1 MTQLSPPRFRPR
13 SDRRTRSRLAALLV
27 GLCAAGLAALPLPA
41 RAQGLIDT
49 GLLQIGDLADC
60 TDLARLTRGRES
72 GGQWLIGPDIELY
85 GLPNARRPITRLN
98 QSFERVSCYG
108 QVGEGEAGR
117 VFVATAG
124 GLCGWVTRRAL
135 LDLHRSEELSPFE
148 RQAEAVC
155 ETPRAMTFEDFCAN
169 LPTLTAS
176 AEAACRGVPRGLRA
190 KGVLMGSTEA
200 ALAEPHPFMTAPRGG
215 TERAA
220 RLFFSVLEIHDVAPG
235 EQGQVMVLTG
245 DGEGQMFGWIDLEA
259 LALWPTRLGLFY
271 DPDGRGAMFQRLRD
285 LVRNWREG
293 RPDPDILAGLP
304 PARLA
309 DYIHG
314 GLQLLSYPIIRT
326 VDPARDPLASDPGDT
341 PYHEVIF
348 LGQTGTG
355 SASQLMSQSA
365 FARQVEALQ
374 QVNVMI
380 VVDTTESMRPYL
392 PLIRDGMADFIRDY
406 GQRSLDAAN
415 RIPDLRLSVV
425 AYSDFLD
432 PARTG
437 PDDPIRTAEL
447 MPPTRIGPGFD
458 VSGPLAGITAHPGLD
473 DPVGLREESAIEAV
487 TQLARG
493 FDTGPAWFEDGPR
506 IILHIADHGSRAGV
520 STAAALDRL
529 AGLNTYYV
537 PIAIVTDDNGDP
549 AATMARERFMTQ
561 ATDMLAPLVQG
572 TAGPSDVA
580 RIDFQDAQ
588 SRTPEVVRDQLDL
601 VLAEVVQAVTSLRGQ
616 ILGDELAQSSAM
628 AQDLAA
634 SRVILDERL
643 LADRGLDPDAGEP
656 IVQAATGFAP
666 LSTRADGL
674 TTPIDW
680 TYTVSLEPGQ
690 ARFLRQNF
698 EAMCGLVGSP
708 EQRRSFRQ
716 LIVQLAEAFSGD
728 TADSN
733 ADVRAILSDLR
744 ALPGADASFLAQS
757 PDVLLARADSTD
769 PAIIDELRRDV
780 CWISYHLGNMDARIY
795 ARPDQLQWTGRE
807 FALKPGEEVIR
818 RLYRFKPVVGAETV
832 YLPGF
837 FFVLPSIVEDQAS
850 SDAPCEFFC
859 N

>member
-1 MTQLSPPRFRPR
+1 MSPINPRPL
-13 SDRRTRSRLAALLV
+13 RTFAT
-27 GLCAAGLAALPLPA
+27 LCALALTLVPLPI

-49 GLLQIGDLADC
+49 GLLQIDDLADC
-60 TDLARLTRGRES
+60 RPLARLFEGRES
-72 GGQWLIGPDIELY
+72 GGQWLIGSNIEIY
-85 GLPNARRPITRLN
+85 GLPNARRPVTTLN

-108 QVGEGEAGR
+108 QVGDGDGGR
-117 VFVATAG
+117 VFVATEG

-135 LDLHRSEELSPFE
+135 MDLHQSEQLSPFE
-148 RQAEAVC
+148 RRQEAIC
-155 ETPRAMTFEDFCAN
+155 ETPRAMTFEEFCAN
-169 LPTLTAS
+169 LPSLTVS
-176 AEAACRGVPRGLRA
+176 AEAACKGVPRGLRA
-190 KGVLMGSTEA
+190 KGVLMGSTDA
-200 ALAEPHPFMTAPRGG
+200 ALSEPYPFLTAPVGG
-215 TERAA
+215 AERAA
-220 RLFFSVLEIHDVAPG
+220 RIFFSVLEIHDVAPG
-235 EQGQVMVLTG
+235 PDGTVMVLTG

-271 DPDGRGAMFQRLRD
+271 DAEARGAMFQRLRD

-293 RPDPDILAGLP
+293 RPEPDILAGLP
-304 PARLA
+304 PAQLV

-326 VDPARDPLASDPGDT
+326 VDPARDPLAPDPNDT
-341 PYHEVIF
+341 SYHEVIF
-348 LGQTGTG
+348 LGQTGAG

-392 PLIRDGMADFIRDY
+392 PLIRDGMAEFIRDY

-425 AYSDFLD
+425 AYSDFVN
-432 PARTG
+432 ASRTG
-437 PDDPIRTAEL
+437 LDDEIRTQEL

-473 DPVGLREESAIEAV
+473 DPVGLREESALEAV
-487 TQLARG
+487 AQLAQG
-493 FDTGPAWFEDGPR
+493 FESGSAWFEDGPR

-520 STAAALDRL
+520 APSAVLERL
-529 AGLNTYYV
+529 AGLSTYYV
-537 PIAIVTDDNGDP
+537 PVAILTDDRGDP

-561 ATDMLAPLVQG
+561 ATDMMAPLVQG

-580 RIDFQDAQ
+580 RIDFQEAE

-616 ILGDELAQSSAM
+616 ILGDELAQSSAR
-628 AQDLAA
+628 AQDLAT

-643 LADRGLDPDAGEP
+643 LADRGLDPEAGDP

-666 LSTRADGL
+666 LETRDNGL
-674 TTPIDW
+674 SRPVDW

-708 EQRRSFRQ
+708 EQRNAFRQ
-716 LIVQLAEAFSGD
+716 LVVQLAEAFSGD
-728 TADSN
+728 RAQSN
-733 ADVRAILSDLR
+733 EDVRAILSDLR
-744 ALPGADASFLAQS
+744 ALPGADRSFLAQS
-757 PDVLLARADSTD
+757 PDVLLSRADSTD
-769 PAIIDELRRDV
+769 PAIIEELRRDV

-818 RLYRFKPVVGAETV
+818 RLYRYKPVVGAETV
-832 YLPGF
+832 YLPSF
-837 FFVLPSIVEDQAS
+837 FFVLPSMVAAQPGAAED
-850 SDAPCEFFC
+850 CEFFC

>member
-1 MTQLSPPRFRPR
+1 MTVSTTKPRTCFR
-13 SDRRTRSRLAALLV
+13 SLFSAFCAL
-27 GLCAAGLAALPLPA
+27 AAGLLPGA
-41 RAQGLIDT
+41 SKAQDLVDT
-49 GLLQIGDLADC
+49 DRLQIRDLADC
-60 TDLARLTRGRES
+60 TEISRLVDGRDS
-72 GGQWLIGPDIELY
+72 GGQWLIGSNIELY

-108 QVGEGEAGR
+108 QVGEGDSGR
-117 VFVATAG
+117 VFVATRG

-135 LDLHRSEELSPFE
+135 MDLHRSEELSPFE
-148 RQAEAVC
+148 RRGTAVC
-155 ETPRAMTFEDFCAN
+155 ETPRAMSFEDFCAN
-169 LPTLTAS
+169 LPALTVS
-176 AEAACRGVPRGLRA
+176 AEAACKGVPRGLRA
-190 KGVLMGSTEA
+190 KGVLMGSTED
-200 ALAEPHPFMTAPRGG
+200 ALSERYPFMTAPTGG
-215 TERAA
+215 TERAT

-235 EQGQVMVLTG
+235 LDGSVMVLTG
-245 DGEGQMFGWIDLEA
+245 DGEGEMFGWIDLEA

-271 DPDGRGAMFQRLRD
+271 DADGRGAMFQRLRD

-304 PARLA
+304 AAQLF

-326 VDPARDPLASDPGDT
+326 VDPSRDPLAPDPGDT

-392 PLIRDGMADFIRDY
+392 PLIRDGMADFVRDY

-425 AYSDFLD
+425 AYSDFLS

-437 PDDPIRTAEL
+437 LGDPIRTEEL
-447 MPPTRIGPGFD
+447 MTPTRIGPGFD

-473 DPVGLREESAIEAV
+473 DPVGLREESALEAV
-487 TQLARG
+487 AQLARG
-493 FDTGPAWFEDGPR
+493 FDTGRGWFEDGPR
-506 IILHIADHGSRAGV
+506 IILHIADHGSRPGV
-520 STAAALDRL
+520 EPRVILSQL
-529 AGLNTYYV
+529 ADLNTYYV
-537 PIAIVTDDNGDP
+537 PIAILTDDQGDP

-561 ATDMLAPLVQG
+561 ATDMLGPLVQG

-580 RIDFQDAQ
+580 RIDFKDGQ

-616 ILGDELAQSSAM
+616 ILGDELSQSSAR
-628 AQDLAA
+628 AQDLAS

-643 LADRGLDPDAGEP
+643 LADRGLDPEAGEP

-666 LSTRADGL
+666 LSMMANGL
-674 TTPIDW
+674 STPVDW

-698 EAMCGLVGSP
+698 EAMCGLVGAP
-708 EQRRSFRQ
+708 EQRRAFRQ

-728 TADSN
+728 TAQSN
-733 ADVRAILSDLR
+733 EDVRAILSDLR
-744 ALPGADASFLAQS
+744 TLPGADASFLAQP
-757 PDVLLARADSTD
+757 PDVLLSRADSTD
-769 PAIIDELRRDV
+769 PAIVEELRRDV

-832 YLPGF
+832 YLPSF
-837 FFVLPSIVEDQAS
+837 FFVLPSIVADQPKADED
-850 SDAPCEFFC
+850 CEFFC

>member
-1 MTQLSPPRFRPR
+1 MTPPL
-13 SDRRTRSRLAALLV
+13 RLIAR
-27 GLCAAGLAALPLPA
+27 LCAVALTLLPLQS

-49 GLLQIGDLADC
+49 SLLQIDDLADC
-60 TDLARLTRGRES
+60 GDLTRLLEGRES
-72 GGQWLIGPDIELY
+72 GGQWLIGSDVDIY

-98 QSFERVSCYG
+98 QSFEKVSCYG
-108 QVGEGEAGR
+108 QVGDGDSAR
-117 VFVATAG
+117 VFVATPG

-135 LDLHRSEELSPFE
+135 LDMHQNTEISPFE
-148 RQAEAVC
+148 RRAEAVC

-169 LPTLTAS
+169 LPSITVS
-176 AEAACRGVPRGLRA
+176 AEAACKGVPRGLRA

-200 ALAEPHPFMTAPRGG
+200 ALSEPFPFMTAPFGG

-235 EQGQVMVLTG
+235 PDGSVMVLTG
-245 DGEGQMFGWIDLEA
+245 DGEGEMFGWINLEA

-271 DPDGRGAMFQRLRD
+271 DEEGHGAMFQRLRD

-293 RPDPDILAGLP
+293 KPNPDILAGLP
-304 PARLA
+304 PARLV

-326 VDPARDPLASDPGDT
+326 VDPARDPLATDPADT
-341 PYHEVIF
+341 AYHEVIF

-355 SASQLMSQSA
+355 SASQLMNQSA
-365 FARQVEALQ
+365 FARRVEALQ

-392 PLIRDGMADFIRDY
+392 PLIRDGISEFVRDY

-415 RIPDLRLSVV
+415 RIPDVRLSVV

-432 PARTG
+432 PNRTG
-437 PDDPIRTAEL
+437 LDDPIRTEEL

-458 VSGPLAGITAHPGLD
+458 VSGPLAGITTHPGLD
-473 DPVGLREESAIEAV
+473 DPVGLREESALEAV
-487 TQLARG
+487 AQLAKG
-493 FDTGPAWFEDGPR
+493 FDNGRAWFEDGPR
-506 IILHIADHGSRAGV
+506 IVLHIADHGSRQGV
-520 STAAALDRL
+520 RPREILDRL
-529 AGLNTYYV
+529 EGLNTYYV
-537 PIAIVTDDNGDP
+537 PIAILTDDRGDP
-549 AATMARERFMTQ
+549 AATMARERFMSQ
-561 ATDMLAPLVQG
+561 ATDMMSPLVQG

-580 RIDFQDAQ
+580 RIDFKDAQ
-588 SRTPEVVRDQLDL
+588 SRTPEVVRDRLDL
-601 VLAEVVQAVTSLRGQ
+601 VLSEVVQAVTSLRGQ
-616 ILGDELAQSSAM
+616 ILGDELSQSSAM
-628 AQDLAA
+628 AQDMAS
-634 SRVILDERL
+634 SRVILDEKL

-666 LSTRADGL
+666 LSRKASGL
-674 TTPIDW
+674 STPIDW

-708 EQRRSFRQ
+708 EQRRAFRQ
-716 LIVQLAEAFSGD
+716 LIIQLAEAFSGD
-728 TADSN
+728 RAESN
-733 ADVRAILSDLR
+733 EDVRAILSDLR
-744 ALPGADASFLAQS
+744 ALPGADRSFLAQS
-757 PDVLLARADSTD
+757 PDVLLSRADSTD
-769 PAIIDELRRDV
+769 PAIVDELRRDV

-818 RLYRFKPVVGAETV
+818 RLYRYKPVVGAETV
-832 YLPGF
+832 YLPSF
-837 FFVLPSIVEDQAS
+837 FFVLPSIVKDQPKA
-850 SDAPCEFFC
+850 DEECEFFC